1 MKSDVIWGRECD
13 DKVTLELGLGL
24 GLGLSLGLSLG
35 LVVSISVN
43 KRMKYYIKKN
53 RMITKYLL
61 KA

>member
-13 DKVTLELGLGL
+13 DKVTLEL